1 MNLKNL
7 QVAALLHDIGKFYQR
22 TRKKHNSKYAKLSKE
37 DYGINGA
44 HSKWSASYVTNM
56 NLDPQIEELVL
67 YHHNPEKS
75 GHPDM
80 AKILQQADHHSSK
93 ERDRSGETKEVN
105 KEPLISIFSQ
115 VNITGDSETHYFP
128 LKTLDPTSK
137 ILKPTQ
143 LKQEAIEGHNLQ
155 HRYENLWKSF
165 TSESQHIIGELD
177 FNTLY
182 YLIKKYTSFIPSA
195 VYMDEPDIS
204 LFDHSKTTTALATC
218 LYHYYIEK
226 QEIANE
232 NEHSYLMVS
241 GDLSGIQDFIYKISS
256 PQEAQK
262 GMSKRLRGRSFYLTL
277 LNDAIAHRIIN
288 DLELSE
294 ANILFCGGGHFTI
307 IAPHTKNANEKLDQ
321 TLKEVN
327 ETLYQNFGS
336 DIYLALAKL
345 PCSGNDLEEFGRL
358 MEEASYQNQRHKRQ
372 KFQDML
378 GEIFKEEKTTPPN
391 ICPVCGNVNEANN
404 SFCRSCT
411 DHEDLGRKI
420 ANAKYLI
427 RSVSED
433 RSGDVNLLGVSYW
446 LAKTDKDVNKVLDKT
461 SSNTEVLKLNNT
473 DFMNIKKT
481 DNRFSAGFTFMG
493 NTVPYH
499 SQKGTLFF
507 SHLAEISKGA
517 NKLGILKMDVDNLGR
532 IFAEGLEHPT
542 ISRVSTLSS
551 FMDFFFSGYINRLAR
566 DYRVL
571 EKVCPNCQDKVVSK
585 QLEFDEQEN
594 PVTVYQEKGKD
605 KVCEECSK
613 NAIPTIYTVYSGGD
627 DLLVLGPYDNVISF
641 AKDLREDFKN
651 WTCNNQD
658 ISLSAGIFLGGGKF
672 PVERAVKNAD
682 KYLELSKDEKGKD
695 CISLFSETLKWDTQ
709 DLYKGFVDLFEFG
722 LKLEELN
729 QEGKISKGLVYSM
742 LVLWENTFGGMST
755 NSRDK
760 SRIERR
766 SYVPLYKYKL
776 RTVNNHK
783 VREELN
789 QEGLKFMP
797 WIRVPASWVSLRTR

>member
-1 MNLKNL
+1 MNLNSLKI
-7 QVAALLHDIGKFYQR
+7 AALLHDIGKFYQR
-22 TRKKHNSKYAKLSKE
+22 TREKHNSKYDELTKK
-37 DYGINGA
+37 DYGSNGA
-44 HSKWSASYVTNM
+44 HSKWSASYITKM
-56 NLDPQIEELVL
+56 DIDPEIEELTL

-75 GHPDM
+75 SHPQM
-80 AKILQQADHHSSK
+80 AKILQKADHHSSK
-93 ERDRSGETKEVN
+93 ERDRSDEIKEVN
-105 KEPLISIFSQ
+105 KEPLISVFSQ
-115 VNITGDSETHYFP
+115 VKLLKDNETYYFS
-128 LKTLDPTSK
+128 LKTLDPNSQSLNPSK
-137 ILKPTQ
+137 FK
-143 LKQEAIEGHNLQ
+143 KEAMEGHNLQ
-155 HRYENLWKSF
+155 HQYEDLWKSF
-165 TSESQHIIGELD
+165 LSESETLNGEAD

-182 YLIKKYTSFIPSA
+182 YLLKKYTSFIPSA
-195 VYMDEPDIS
+195 VYLDKPDIS
-204 LFDHSKTTTALATC
+204 LFDHSKTTAALATC
-218 LYHYYIEK
+218 LYHYYQEK
-226 QEIANE
+226 EEIASDE
-232 NEHSYLMVS
+232 DQSYLILS

-277 LNDAIAHRIIN
+277 LNDAIAHSIIR
-288 DLELSE
+288 DLELCE

-307 IAPHTKNANEKLDQ
+307 IAPNTKKVNEKLE
-321 TLKEVN
+321 LVIKEVN
-327 ETLYQNFGS
+327 ETLYHDFRT
-336 DIYLALAKL
+336 DIYLAMTKL
-345 PCSGNDLEEFGRL
+345 PCSGNDLEEFGKL

-372 KFQDML
+372 KFQNML
-378 GEIFKEEKTTPPN
+378 GEIFKEEKTIPHD

-420 ANAKYLI
+420 ANAEYII

-446 LAKTDKDVNKVLDKT
+446 LAKTDKDVNKALDKI
-461 SSNTEVLKLNNT
+461 SSNIEVLKLNNT
-473 DFMNIKKT
+473 DFISIKKA
-481 DNRFSAGFTFMG
+481 DSRISAGFTFMG

-532 IFAEGLEHPT
+532 IFAKGLKQPT

-571 EKVCPNCQDKVVSK
+571 EKVCPNCHDKIVAK
-585 QLEFDEQEN
+585 QLEFDEEES

-613 NAIPTIYTVYSGGD
+613 NSIPTIYTVYSGGD
-627 DLLVLGPYDNVISF
+627 DLLVLGPYDDVISF

-651 WTCNNQD
+651 WICNNRD
-658 ISLSAGIFLGGGKF
+658 INLSAGIFLGGGKF
-672 PVERAVKNAD
+672 PVARAINNAD
-682 KYLELSKDEKGKD
+682 KYLELSKNEKGKD
-695 CISLFSETLKWDTQ
+695 CISLFNETLKWDTQ

-729 QEGKISKGLVYSM
+729 QQRKISKGLVYSM
-742 LVLWENTFGGMST
+742 LVLWENTFGDMST

-766 SYVPLYKYKL
+766 NYVPLYKYKL
-776 RTVNNHK
+776 RTVMDRK